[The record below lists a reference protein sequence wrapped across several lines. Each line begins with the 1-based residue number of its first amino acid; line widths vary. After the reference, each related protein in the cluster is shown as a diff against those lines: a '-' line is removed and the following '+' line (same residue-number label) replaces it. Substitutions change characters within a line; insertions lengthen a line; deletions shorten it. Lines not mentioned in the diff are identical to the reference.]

1 MAWGQGELVSTP
13 ASVARLAA
21 GIANNGL
28 LTDNRYVLR
37 ISDSTLGVKKS
48 MRIAE
53 QPIYTQLLT
62 TYMKAQSANKTSRLG
77 IAVAGKTGTPERI
90 VQGKRIN
97 DGWYVF
103 FAPKANGN
111 GNTVVCIRIEDTK
124 GSSSAIQVAG
134 KDVIPHLIQM
144 GYIKGFNRDQ

>member
-37 ISDSTLGVKKS
+37 ISDSTMGIKKS
-48 MRIAE
+48 LRIAE
-53 QPIYTQLLT
+53 QPDYAHLLT
-62 TYMKAQSANKTSRLG
+62 GYMQAQSANKTSRLG

-90 VQGKRIN
+90 VRGKRIN

-103 FAPKANGN
+103 FAPKANGT

-144 GYIKGFNRDQ
+144 GYIKSFNRAQ